1 MAIRFLNTISVATK
15 VANIKKKTLWK
26 FDSFLHM
33 FFKIFIYLFCENDVL
48 LYWSIWYKY
57 GVNNLFNT
65 FIQQG
70 RIQLNKSDSKDIYNI
85 TRGLFFK

>member
-15 VANIKKKTLWK
+15 VANIKKNICESL
-26 FDSFLHM
+26 

-70 RIQLNKSDSKDIYNI
+70 RIQLDKSDSKDIYNI